1 MGNCFGT
8 PADSDAD
15 DAPKQYSWDTR
26 PDVNPDV
33 SIVVTDPSQF
43 SPPLISSLCFSF
55 VLMGYG
61 MTSFV
66 CAATLRAGLHLQRL
80 GRSDR
85 RQDAG
90 DYRWPNV
97 YAGTSEKLHSVS
109 KVGMRLQLCL
119 IASLSFCLST
129 VYREQHAGGY
139 GRGDSYRH
147 RQATRRS
154 KLSGFQST
162 DSNTTSLSFLFSPF
176 LRKNNSTDTCL
187 TTCQL

>member
-43 SPPLISSLCFSF
+43 SPPLTSSLCFSF

-119 IASLSFCLST
+119 IASLLLFIDSASRAARWRVCSGRFVPPSAGDPMKQALGVS
-129 VYREQHAGGY
+129 VYRFQHNVIVIFIP
-139 GRGDSYRH
+139 
-147 RQATRRS
+147 
-154 KLSGFQST
+154 LSSEK
-162 DSNTTSLSFLFSPF
+162 TTPQILV
-176 LRKNNSTDTCL
+176 
-187 TTCQL
+187 